1 MRDCIFCQILA
12 GKMPGEKVFE
22 NERLV
27 ALRDINPQAPTH
39 LLLLPRRHIATL
51 NDLQPADAA
60 LMGEMML
67 VAAQLAARENLA
79 GRGYRVVANCNR
91 DAGQS
96 IYHIH
101 LHLLGGRYF
110 AWPPG

>member
-12 GKMPGEKVFE
+12 GKMPGEIVFE

-39 LLLLPRRHIATL
+39 LLVLPKRHVATL

-60 LMGEMML
+60 LMGEMVL
-67 VAAQLAARENLA
+67 VAARLAEQEKLA
-79 GRGYRVVANCNR
+79 TRGYRLVANCNR

-101 LHLLGGRYF
+101 LHVLGGRYMT
-110 AWPPG
+110 WPPG